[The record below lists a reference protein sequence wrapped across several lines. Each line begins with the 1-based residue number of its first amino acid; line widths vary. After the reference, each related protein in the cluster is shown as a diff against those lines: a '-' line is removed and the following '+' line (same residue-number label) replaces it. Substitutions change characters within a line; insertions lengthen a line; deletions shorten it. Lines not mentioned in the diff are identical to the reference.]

1 MFKGIRLKNC
11 VIIILSNIV
20 LAFGLYNVHYATNIT
35 EGGIL
40 GAILLFERWFN
51 ISPAIT
57 SFIMNVICYF
67 IGFKALGKNFII
79 YSIIAT
85 LSFSGSY
92 KVFELFPPLFS
103 SLIDFPL
110 IASIIGAIFIGVT
123 VGFSVLAGAAC
134 DGDDAIAMSVEKK
147 FHIPMQWTY
156 LIMDL
161 SVLLLS
167 LTYIPFSKI
176 IYSIITVILSGQIIG
191 WMQHINI
198 FKEKES

>member
-1 MFKGIRLKNC
+1 MFKDIRFKNC
-11 VIIILSNIV
+11 LVIILSNIV
-20 LAFGLYNVHYATNIT
+20 LAFALYNIHYASNIT

-57 SFIMNVICYF
+57 SIIMNVICYF
-67 IGFKALGKNFII
+67 IGYKILGKNFII
-79 YSIIAT
+79 YSLIAA
-85 LSFSGSY
+85 LSFSASY
-92 KVFELFPPLFS
+92 KIFELFPPLFNN
-103 SLIDFPL
+103 LVNYQL
-110 IASIIGAIFIGVT
+110 LASIIGAIFVGIT
-123 VGFSVLAGAAC
+123 VGFSVLYGAAC
-134 DGDDAIAMSVEKK
+134 DGDDAIAMSAEAK

-156 LIMDL
+156 LVMDL

-167 LTYIPFSKI
+167 LTYIPFNKI

-191 WMQHINI
+191 WMQHIKI